1 MTVAR
6 VTKITAASPTEF
18 QAAVAQA
25 LSRAAQ
31 TLRGISGLEMISQ
44 KAKVEDG
51 KVSVPRLRLGVLFHS
66 GLHSRVGKMP
76 GQQISPVI

>member
-6 VTKITAASPTEF
+6 VTKITATSPTGF
-18 QAAVAQA
+18 QDAVEQA

-31 TLRGISGLEMISQ
+31 TLRGISGLEVISQ

-51 KVSVPRLRLGVLFHS
+51 K
-66 GLHSRVGKMP
+66 
-76 GQQISPVI
+76 ISEYRATIEVTFTLEG

>member
-6 VTKITAASPTEF
+6 VTKITASSPTGF
-18 QAAVAQA
+18 QDAVEHA

-31 TLRGISGLEMISQ
+31 SLRGISGLEVISQ

-51 KVSVPRLRLGVLFHS
+51 KITEYRATIEITFILEG
-66 GLHSRVGKMP
+66 
-76 GQQISPVI
+76 